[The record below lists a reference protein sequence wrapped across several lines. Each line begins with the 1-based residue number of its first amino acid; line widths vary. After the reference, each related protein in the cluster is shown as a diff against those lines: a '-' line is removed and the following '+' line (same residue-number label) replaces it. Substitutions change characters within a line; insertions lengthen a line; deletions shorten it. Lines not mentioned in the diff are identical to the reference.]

1 MRGDLIEVMDAR
13 LKELRRDARP
23 EQAREIRE
31 LQQLLVGLR
40 DVDEDGCE

>member
-1 MRGDLIEVMDAR
+1 MTGNLIEVIDDR
-13 LKELRRDARP
+13 LNELRRNAGP

-40 DVDEDGCE
+40 DAAEDGVE